1 MYIYNICKYVWIW
14 SEFQRGD
21 KIKSKWE
28 HQLHD
33 TSHIRVQMHKAT
45 NKVRCIRYVS
55 IFSTVLSGNDTARF
69 FFLALGFSPS
79 IPQNFSFGIRFFF
92 FCTSTSGDMICFM
105 APRLNTYPPPPQK
118 PPLLLQRWV
127 PHPGIPVRPRH
138 HDATLPESLTLVP
151 ENRPSEKLIVQPLI
165 FHG

>member
-69 FFLALGFSPS
+69 FFSLLWVFLHPSLKISPLGFV
-79 IPQNFSFGIRFFF
+79 FSFF
-92 FCTSTSGDMICFM
+92 
-105 APRLNTYPPPPQK
+105 AP
-118 PPLLLQRWV
+118 QRQVTWYASW
-127 PHPGIPVRPRH
+127 H
-138 HDATLPESLTLVP
+138 HDLTRSHHHHKNHPCYCKGEYHIQGFLSA
-151 ENRPSEKLIVQPLI
+151 RDTMMLHSRS
-165 FHG
+165 H